1 MYAVFATGGKQYR
14 AAPGERIRVE
24 KLDVAAGG
32 TVELDQVLM
41 IADGEDITVGDPL
54 IAGGTVEATV
64 VGHGR
69 GAKIRVIKFRRRKNY
84 RRQRGH
90 RQSYTELEIVGV
102 STGGKPKAKKAAPA
116 EKPAPA
122 KKAEAKPAKAKK
134 AGAKK
139 PTKAEPA
146 AVKFLD
152 APEGTADDLKK
163 ISGVGPVLEKK
174 LNKLGI
180 YHYRQIAAFT
190 PEQIVEVDD
199 ALSFKGRIERDNWV
213 EQAKTLAAES
223 EQNESKE

>member
-32 TVELDQVLM
+32 TVELDQVLL
-41 IADGEDITVGDPL
+41 IADGESVTVGDPL
-54 IAGGTVEATV
+54 IAGGRIEATV
-64 VGHGR
+64 VAHGR
-69 GAKIRVIKFRRRKNY
+69 GPKVRVIKFRRRKNY

-90 RQSYTELEIVGV
+90 RQSYTEIEIVGV
-102 STGGKPKAKKAAPA
+102 STDGKPKAKKAAPA
-116 EKPAPA
+116 AKPAPA
-122 KKAEAKPAKAKK
+122 KPVEAEKPPKAKK
-134 AGAKK
+134 AE
-139 PTKAEPA
+139 PKAALA

-152 APEGTADDLKK
+152 APEGTPDDLKK

-180 YHYRQIAAFT
+180 YHYHQIATLT
-190 PEQIVEVDD
+190 PEQIAEVDD

-213 EQAKTLAAES
+213 EQARTLAES